1 MDVDQIKTLR
11 AHERTCA
18 PDTRGVFQGAS
29 GNGRREGGK
38 MKIWRL
44 LFIHGKIQAKAA
56 ARYAAG
62 AAKRAAVR
70 AEAKAAE
77 AAEVARRFAAEADGL
92 AREGRGPATGAA

>member
-11 AHERTCA
+11 ALNEKT
-18 PDTRGVFQGAS
+18 GVPMSELVRWILVEFFQGAS

-77 AAEVARRFAAEADGL
+77 ADRL
-92 AREGRGPATGAA
+92 AREGRGRANGAA

>member
-1 MDVDQIKTLR
+1 
-11 AHERTCA
+11 
-18 PDTRGVFQGAS
+18 
-29 GNGRREGGK
+29 

-44 LFIHGKIQAKAA
+44 PFIHRKIQAKAA

-77 AAEVARRFAAEADGL
+77 ADRL
-92 AREGRGPATGAA
+92 AREGLGRANGAA

>member
-11 AHERTCA
+11 ALNEKT
-18 PDTRGVFQGAS
+18 GVPMSELVRWILVEFFQGAS

-44 LFIHGKIQAKAA
+44 PFIHRKIQAKAA
-56 ARYAAG
+56 ARY
-62 AAKRAAVR
+62 AAVR

-77 AAEVARRFAAEADGL
+77 AAEADRL
-92 AREGRGPATGAA
+92 AREGRGRANGAA

>member
-1 MDVDQIKTLR
+1 
-11 AHERTCA
+11 
-18 PDTRGVFQGAS
+18 
-29 GNGRREGGK
+29 

-44 LFIHGKIQAKAA
+44 PFIHRKIQAKAA

-77 AAEVARRFAAEADGL
+77 AAEADRL
-92 AREGRGPATGAA
+92 AREGLGRANGAA

>member
-1 MDVDQIKTLR
+1 
-11 AHERTCA
+11 
-18 PDTRGVFQGAS
+18 
-29 GNGRREGGK
+29 

-44 LFIHGKIQAKAA
+44 LFSHGKIQAKAA

-77 AAEVARRFAAEADGL
+77 AAEADRL
-92 AREGRGPATGAA
+92 AREGRGRANGAA